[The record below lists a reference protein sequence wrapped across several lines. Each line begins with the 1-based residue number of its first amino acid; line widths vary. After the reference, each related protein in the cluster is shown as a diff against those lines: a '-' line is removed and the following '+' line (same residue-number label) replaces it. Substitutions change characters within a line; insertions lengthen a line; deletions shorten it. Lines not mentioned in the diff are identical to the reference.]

1 MVKRIVLT
9 GGPCAGKTTVLS
21 KIESFLLKKGY
32 KVFIV
37 RESATELIASGITP
51 HEDGVGMLNFQK
63 LILLY
68 QYHKEE
74 IYNKALEYINDD
86 VVIIYDRALLD
97 NRAYINNFQFD
108 LILNE
113 LSLEIGKKIDE
124 FDILSRYDMVIHL
137 ETSAVGKGYNL
148 QNNVARYE
156 SQNDA
161 ILLDVETKNSWC
173 MHDNFHVINSTDN
186 FDDKVSSVINLI
198 DDFISKDIDVKRRS
212 RV

>member
-148 QNNVARYE
+148 ENNVARYE

>member
-1 MVKRIVLT
+1 MVKKIVLT

-21 KIESFLLKKGY
+21 KIESFLLEKGY

-63 LILLY
+63 LILSY

-74 IYNKALEYINDD
+74 IYNKALEYIDDD

-97 NRAYINNFQFD
+97 NRAYINNSQFD

-113 LSLEIGKKIDE
+113 LSFEIGKKIDE
-124 FDILSRYDMVIHL
+124 FDILSRYDMVLHL
-137 ETSAVGKGYNL
+137 ETSAVRKGYNL
-148 QNNVARYE
+148 DNNTARYE

-161 ILLDVETKNSWC
+161 ILLDVKTKNSWC

-186 FDDKVSSVINLI
+186 FDDKVYIILNLI
-198 DDFISKDIDVKRRS
+198 DIFLSKETDIKS
-212 RV
+212 RILA

>member
-21 KIESFLLKKGY
+21 KIESYLLERGY

-37 RESATELIASGITP
+37 SESASELISSGITP
-51 HEDGVGMLNFQK
+51 HHDGVGMFNFQK

-74 IYNKALEYINDD
+74 IYNRALEYIKGD

-97 NRAYINNFQFD
+97 NRAYVSNSEFD
-108 LILNE
+108 LLLDE
-113 LSLEIGKKIDE
+113 LSFELGKKLDE
-124 FDILSRYDMVIHL
+124 FVVLSRYDMVLHL
-137 ETSAVGKGYNL
+137 ETSAVRKGYNL
-148 QNNVARYE
+148 DNNKARYE
-156 SQNDA
+156 SQNEA
-161 ILLDVETKNSWC
+161 ILLDVSTKNSWC

-186 FDDKVSSVINLI
+186 FDDKVSIVLNLI
-198 DDFISKDIDVKRRS
+198 DNFLSKDIDVKRRS